1 MPTDKDRDDLEA
13 LRQRLDDDALD
24 DVVVDEETLDESSD
38 DVAIESGTSGDE
50 AQVTAADAS
59 ASFLGQPAARRGRS
73 ALGMW
78 LLGLGGGVWALFGI
92 MRCSPPAGPELAME
106 RPELPEIPQPPLP
119 SLDEATP
126 EPAATRTKDRP
137 APKSEETAP
146 PSDDEPDNVE
156 AVPPHPKPA
165 PWARDVVPPETVTYT
180 IQRGGAMKNVANLYK
195 IYHHEIIALNP
206 GFDLDQELPPKTK
219 IVVYRQEQ
227 GERSESVGL
236 PSAGSLE
243 GAVPMMYGPGRLL
256 KMIPWKSWGTGT
268 TVALLDRVLVQWT
281 ERGSKQP
288 ILVGNLSSRHGGR
301 LEPHGTHQSGRD
313 VDLGYPQKLPPGEEL
328 NWREMND
335 RNLDRGETWALMF
348 LLAQTGAVEVMFMD
362 RSLQKLMYEYALE
375 QRLMSKRQLAE
386 WLEYPRPTGSGS
398 PMVRHVN
405 GHIDHLHVR
414 FACQPHESRCESRG

>member
-1 MPTDKDRDDLEA
+1 
-13 LRQRLDDDALD
+13 
-24 DVVVDEETLDESSD
+24 SD
-38 DVAIESGTSGDE
+38 
-50 AQVTAADAS
+50 
-59 ASFLGQPAARRGRS
+59 
-73 ALGMW
+73 
-78 LLGLGGGVWALFGI
+78 
-92 MRCSPPAGPELAME
+92 PPAGRGLAME
-106 RPELPEIPQPPLP
+106 RPERTEIPHPPLP
-119 SLDEATP
+119 SLADATP
-126 EPAATRTKDRP
+126 APAATRNKERP
-137 APKSEETAP
+137 APKSEEPAP

-227 GERSESVGL
+227 GERRESVGL

-256 KMIPWKSWGTGT
+256 QMIPWKSWGTGT

-328 NWREMND
+328 NWR
-335 RNLDRGETWALMF
+335 
-348 LLAQTGAVEVMFMD
+348 
-362 RSLQKLMYEYALE
+362 
-375 QRLMSKRQLAE
+375 
-386 WLEYPRPTGSGS
+386 
-398 PMVRHVN
+398 
-405 GHIDHLHVR
+405 
-414 FACQPHESRCESRG
+414 